1 MSIITLS
8 EAELAWGDL
17 PLLDHAAMSLEPGE
31 RVGLIGRNGTGKS
44 SLLQVIAGV
53 EKLDAGEIRRQDG
66 LRRIYVE
73 QEPYLPPAATLK
85 DSLIARGKFE
95 EIADDRD
102 KWTALARL
110 DEYLQ
115 KLKVKADASP
125 EAASGGEKKR
135 AALALALSM
144 KPDLLLLDEP
154 AAGMNPSETAELMEN
169 IRSIRDTFKIAV
181 LLIEHDMNLV
191 MNICEGIAVLNFGH
205 VIAKGT
211 PEDIQNN
218 PEVIEAYLGKQKEA

>member
-154 AAGMNPSETAELMEN
+154 TNHLDVDTILALEEVLKSEYRNGRTLM
-169 IRSIRDTFKIAV
+169 
-181 LLIEHDMNLV
+181 
-191 MNICEGIAVLNFGH
+191 
-205 VIAKGT
+205 VIT
-211 PEDIQNN
+211 
-218 PEVIEAYLGKQKEA
+218 L